1 MNELGL
7 GGGESGGTGWA
18 LGHSFLKVGGE
29 KMKPEA
35 TVFLY
40 EKHSTK
46 CDYPQLQTKHGI

>member
-29 KMKPEA
+29 KGDMKEPE
-35 TVFLY
+35 
-40 EKHSTK
+40 KK
-46 CDYPQLQTKHGI
+46 